1 MSKLQEFEQ
10 TLDNIESESKRLKKL
25 ADYYQEVVETKEEM
39 DKATK
44 RLDNVSNSLIE
55 KLGMVNQQLATLA
68 NQLPAMQEQ
77 LRFLRFAVMIAL
89 VVLFVNLTIGIVALI
104 I

>member
-44 RLDNVSNSLIE
+44 RLDNVFNSLIE